1 MIHCCFL
8 AESEGFEPSVPERY
22 TGFRDQLLRPLG
34 QLSIYINWQM
44 PDDRTIQF
52 LLLGSVAVQN
62 GNSTVKQRSTRIQ
75 PIPGRRKENRK
86 EIFLLLSFQTAEKPV
101 IMRVCRAQDSMNP
114 TTFRVKLVTTTSIRF
129 RIEYSI
135 YSILSHDFESAPL

>member
-1 MIHCCFL
+1 MNPRYRKGTL
-8 AESEGFEPSVPERY
+8 VFETSSFDRSDNSPS
-22 TGFRDQLLRPLG
+22 
-34 QLSIYINWQM
+34 IINWQM

-101 IMRVCRAQDSMNP
+101 IMRVCGVQDSMNP

-135 YSILSHDFESAPL
+135 YAILSHDFESAPL